1 MEHKNAVYPSYSPI
15 STSLH
20 INYYSVQEIN
30 GYRYVLC
37 TYPSLLC
44 MYIPMQF
51 MYKLQTE
58 AYGNDCKRLKCS
70 RHTDVM

>member
-1 MEHKNAVYPSYSPI
+1 MGNKNAAYPSYSPI
-15 STSLH
+15 STPLH

-30 GYRYVLC
+30 GYRRVLC

-44 MYIPMQF
+44 IYVTMQF

-58 AYGNDCKRLKCS
+58 SLWK
-70 RHTDVM
+70 